1 MELGLDSDVIVPR
14 AEGDQ
19 SNEGQL
25 ERIGVLLTF
34 VQKGLHQ
41 LRALAVDGAMTQ
53 DVLDLLL
60 KLRHH
65 APREPHVIKSSIND
79 AIEDA
84 LDLVPVRGMMEL
96 TVTRI
101 EWNDQ
106 SVHGSLDLVARRLG
120 RASTAARKE
129 VNSSIIFVIKFIGKL
144 LMSSPTDNEG
154 HLLRESALGALVT
167 ISATALPDEL
177 PTLSKTISVVAHYLD
192 HNWNTLTGLTAL
204 ITLWYEVLH
213 GACWAF
219 NF

>member
-1 MELGLDSDVIVPR
+1 MIVSR

-19 SNEGQL
+19 SNKGQL

-34 VQKGLHQ
+34 VRKGLRQ
-41 LRALAVDGAMTQ
+41 LRASAVDEEMTKG
-53 DVLDLLL
+53 VLNLLLDLC
-60 KLRHH
+60 HH
-65 APREPHVIKSSIND
+65 APPEHHVIKSSIND

-84 LDLVPVRGMMEL
+84 LDLVPVRGMMES

-106 SVHGSLDLVARRLG
+106 SLQHGSLDLVARRLG
-120 RASTAARKE
+120 KASTAARKE
-129 VNSSIIFVIKFIGKL
+129 VNSSIIFVIEFIEKL

-177 PTLSKTISVVAHYLD
+177 PTLSKTVSVVAHYLN
-192 HNWNTLTGLTAL
+192 HNSNTPTGLTAL
-204 ITLWYEVLH
+204 ITLWYEVVH
-213 GACWAF
+213 SARWAF

>member
-34 VQKGLHQ
+34 VQRGLRR
-41 LRALAVDGAMTQ
+41 LRASAVDELMTQ
-53 DVLDLLL
+53 GVLDLLL
-60 KLRHH
+60 KLGHH
-65 APREPHVIKSSIND
+65 APPEPHVIKASISD

-84 LDLVPVRGMMEL
+84 LDLMPVRGMMEL

-101 EWNDQ
+101 EWDDQ
-106 SVHGSLDLVARRLG
+106 SLQNGSLDLVARRLG

-129 VNSSIIFVIKFIGKL
+129 VNSSIISVIIFIEKL

-177 PTLSKTISVVAHYLD
+177 PTLSKTVSVVAHYLN
-192 HNWNTLTGLTAL
+192 HNWNTLTGLAAL
-204 ITLWYEVLH
+204 ITLWYVVVH
-213 GACWAF
+213 SA
-219 NF
+219 